1 MRVLR
6 NRRKDKQ
13 MKKVI
18 TMLLAASLAACA
30 GMSRREQN
38 TYIGAIIGSLLWVP
52 GAAIGGYVGHN
63 MK

>member
-1 MRVLR
+1 
-6 NRRKDKQ
+6 
-13 MKKVI
+13 MKKFA
-18 TMLLAASLAACA
+18 TMILAASLAACA

-38 TYIGAIIGSLLWVP
+38 TYIGAIIGSIFWVP